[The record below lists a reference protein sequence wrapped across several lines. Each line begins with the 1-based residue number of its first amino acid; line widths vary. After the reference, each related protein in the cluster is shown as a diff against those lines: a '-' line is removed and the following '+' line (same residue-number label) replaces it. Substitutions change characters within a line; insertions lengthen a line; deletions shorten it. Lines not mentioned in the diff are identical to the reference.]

1 MRNQTHTCVL
11 LLTSGLAHFR
21 LLHTFLYAVP
31 SAVLWHLDESVYQ
44 SICLNYQINKYLVGM
59 ESMKN
64 NPEGICSK
72 CSVEKLLDGKKST
85 KKTSHVHIS

>member
-1 MRNQTHTCVL
+1 ML

-21 LLHTFLYAVP
+21 TLHTFLCAVP
-31 SAVLWHLDESVYQ
+31 SAVLWHLGESVYQ
-44 SICLNYQINKYLVGM
+44 SICLNYQRNKYMVGM

-72 CSVEKLLDGKKST
+72 CSVEKLLEGKKINK
-85 KKTSHVHIS
+85 KKTHMYIFPKI